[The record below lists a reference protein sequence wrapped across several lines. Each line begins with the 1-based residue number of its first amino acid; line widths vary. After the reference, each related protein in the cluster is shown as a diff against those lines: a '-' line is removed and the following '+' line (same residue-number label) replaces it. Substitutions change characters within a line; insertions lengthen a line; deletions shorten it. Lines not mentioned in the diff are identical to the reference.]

1 MQKILLLL
9 LFLLL
14 GCATDDSLDNG
25 ARPHP
30 ASYGMEGFTPPVPRP
45 EREPKKLKFYFKECS
60 VSDSKSYYSS
70 TSYFCDDLNN

>member
-1 MQKILLLL
+1 MKKFLPILL
-9 LFLLL
+9 LFLCA
-14 GCATDDSLDNG
+14 CATEEIDNG

-30 ASYGMEGFTPPVPRP
+30 AAYSMDGFTPPVPRP

-60 VSDSKSYYSS
+60 VNDSKSYYST